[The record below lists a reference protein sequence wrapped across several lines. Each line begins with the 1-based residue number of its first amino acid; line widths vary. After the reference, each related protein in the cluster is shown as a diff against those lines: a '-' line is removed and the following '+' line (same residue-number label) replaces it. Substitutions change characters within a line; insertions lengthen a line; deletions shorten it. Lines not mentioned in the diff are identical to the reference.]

1 MFDEVYEFGAGET
14 LTQRYRLVIAN
25 GGWDAAQVEAVAG
38 GWRGGIF
45 SVPYT
50 TENRVLRWNG
60 RDTIV
65 PPSEDVERCRDFKRL
80 NSFSRISELL
90 CQRQMTF

>member
-38 GWRGGIF
+38 GWRGGGYSQSHILPRTAF
-45 SVPYT
+45 FVGMGETPLFPLAKTLKDVVTS
-50 TENRVLRWNG
+50 NG
-60 RDTIV
+60 STV
-65 PPSEDVERCRDFKRL
+65 AQGYL
-80 NSFSRISELL
+80 NSYANAR
-90 CQRQMTF
+90 